1 VRRINGK
8 AKIAGYLHNV
18 YCASGHVSYDK
29 PVELQLVISN
39 LKSKEAG
46 YLCMYL
52 SMYLYMYLYKHAYY

>member
-1 VRRINGK
+1 MRRINGK
-8 AKIAGYLHNV
+8 AKIAGYLDNV
-18 YCASGHVSYDK
+18 YCASGHVSHVK

-52 SMYLYMYLYKHAYY
+52 YMYLYKHAYY